1 MKHHPWNSLHTG
13 VSWTYV
19 MEFKILKERGNY
31 METTQL
37 SNGVTI
43 PMLGFG
49 TYLIDSKDVPAAIK
63 TALDAGYRHL
73 DCAHIYGNEPAV
85 GEAIK
90 ASGIDRSDL
99 FITSKVWNADQGYDK
114 TLAAFDQTLSDLQLD
129 YLDLYL
135 IHWPNEDD
143 FELTLDTW
151 RALETLYQ
159 QKKVRAIGVSN
170 FSEDQLKQV
179 FEMATVKPMVN
190 QIERHPYKVQ
200 ADLGQFDT
208 DNDIVNEGYSP
219 IGHGHLILEDPVITK
234 LAEKYGKSPAQ
245 IVLRW
250 QIDTGFVVF
259 PKSSKPARVK
269 ENFEISGF
277 SLTADEIAEINGLDQ
292 DKHLNYD

>member
-1 MKHHPWNSLHTG
+1 
-13 VSWTYV
+13 
-19 MEFKILKERGNY
+19 

-114 TLAAFDQTLSDLQLD
+114 TLVAFDQTLSDLQLD

-277 SLTADEIAEINGLDQ
+277 NLTADEIAEINGLDQ

>member
-1 MKHHPWNSLHTG
+1 
-13 VSWTYV
+13 
-19 MEFKILKERGNY
+19 

-90 ASGIDRSDL
+90 ASGVDRSDL

-114 TLAAFDQTLSDLQLD
+114 TLAAFDKTLADLQLD

-135 IHWPNEDD
+135 IHWPNEENFD
-143 FELTLDTW
+143 LTLDTW

-179 FEMATVKPMVN
+179 FDMAKVKPMVN

-200 ADLGQFDT
+200 AELGQFDA
-208 DNDIVNEGYSP
+208 DNGLVNEGYSP

-245 IVLRW
+245 VVLRW
-250 QIDTGFVVF
+250 QLDTGFVVF

-277 SLTADEIAEINGLDQ
+277 NLTDAEIAEINALDQ